1 MDEVKIFRRLVA
13 VGNCILQYAI
23 SNGSKTPLFDFSV
36 LSTKAYSYVWV
47 KFLLLCGCWWGVLT
61 AGNRVAWGGFEGVLI
76 VWGGEWGKW
85 GGFGVIIR
93 VKCGLQIAV
102 RRVWRSYQQI
112 VNNLWK
118 MV

>member
-1 MDEVKIFRRLVA
+1 MIICALE
-13 VGNCILQYAI
+13 
-23 SNGSKTPLFDFSV
+23 TH
-36 LSTKAYSYVWV
+36 STKALK
-47 KFLLLCGCWWGVLT
+47 KFEKMGVLK

-93 VKCGLQIAV
+93 VKCVLQIV
-102 RRVWRSYQQI
+102 VGRVWRSYQQI

>member
-1 MDEVKIFRRLVA
+1 M
-13 VGNCILQYAI
+13 
-23 SNGSKTPLFDFSV
+23 PLPTAQKSLFSTFSV
-36 LSTKAYSYVWV
+36 LSTKACPYVWV
-47 KFLLLCGCWWGVLT
+47 KLLLLCGCWWELLT
-61 AGNRVAWGGFEGVLI
+61 AGNRVACGGFKGVLI

-93 VKCGLQIAV
+93 VKCGLQIV
-102 RRVWRSYQQI
+102 VGRVCRSYQQI